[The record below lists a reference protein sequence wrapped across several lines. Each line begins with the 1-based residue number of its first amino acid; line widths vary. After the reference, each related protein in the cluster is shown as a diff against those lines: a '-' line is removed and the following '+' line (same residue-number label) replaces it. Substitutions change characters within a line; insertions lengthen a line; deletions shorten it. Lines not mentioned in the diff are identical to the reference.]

1 VGGNVRVASMNV
13 LNYFTTLNDGSHTCP
28 PSNTASDCRG
38 ANSAEEFTRQRDKI
52 ISALAG
58 IDADVVGLLEV
69 QNNGDVTLQNLV
81 DGLNTKV
88 GAGTYALVPAP
99 AGATGT
105 DAIRVAMIYKPGRLT
120 RVGNSLADTNPI
132 HNRPPL
138 AQTFAAANG
147 ERFSV
152 VINHFKSK
160 GGCDGAGAGDTD
172 AGDGQGCW
180 NARRLQQ
187 GEALRNFVATVQAQA
202 ADDDVVLLGDF
213 NAYAK
218 EDPIVAFT
226 DTGWTDEIEHFMEAG
241 HFGYSFV
248 FDGTAGRLDHALA
261 SPTLA
266 AQVVGANEWH
276 INADEPSV
284 LDYNLEF
291 KPQDLYT
298 PTPYRS
304 SDHDPVVLGLN
315 LVKRIDGTGRGS
327 LIGTAGDDRIT
338 GGSGAQTITG
348 GAGRDVFVYTS
359 MRDAGDTI
367 TDFLPGTDRL
377 DLSGL
382 LASIGYA
389 GGNAIG
395 DGVVRLVDT
404 AAGVSV
410 QIDIDGNAGPAV
422 ARALVTLRGV
432 RAADLVASRDLG
444 L

>member
-1 VGGNVRVASMNV
+1 
-13 LNYFTTLNDGSHTCP
+13 
-28 PSNTASDCRG
+28 
-38 ANSAEEFTRQRDKI
+38 
-52 ISALAG
+52 
-58 IDADVVGLLEV
+58 
-69 QNNGDVTLQNLV
+69 
-81 DGLNTKV
+81 
-88 GAGTYALVPAP
+88 
-99 AGATGT
+99 
-105 DAIRVAMIYKPGRLT
+105 
-120 RVGNSLADTNPI
+120 
-132 HNRPPL
+132 
-138 AQTFAAANG
+138 
-147 ERFSV
+147 
-152 VINHFKSK
+152 
-160 GGCDGAGAGDTD
+160 
-172 AGDGQGCW
+172 
-180 NARRLQQ
+180 
-187 GEALRNFVATVQAQA
+187 VQAQA

-377 DLSGL
+377 DLRGL
-382 LASIGYA
+382 LASVGYA

-410 QIDIDGNAGPAV
+410 QIDTDGNAGPAV